1 MKRIKRKSSQ
11 CLNCEQTID
20 NKMNFC
26 PNCGQENTNNY
37 VSTKTLLSEFLNN
50 YLSLDSRFI
59 RTIGPFLFKPG
70 TVTNDFLEGKR
81 LKYAHPIRFYLVI
94 SLFHFLFFS
103 LYQSLDSNEN
113 SSGKII
119 NFSSSE
125 KEFSED
131 YADSL
136 LQLPDSL
143 ILDPENDYLTYVED
157 YEYAVIEQMSLSE
170 DFSTNEI
177 YDSLKIDLKKFE
189 ERIFYTILI
198 KSINSQTGELNSYLL
213 DKLPVIVFFQ
223 LPLYA
228 LLVMLFFI
236 KKGFYIKHLILS
248 IHIHSFL
255 FLLLGVGWMVGWLFD
270 IDVDNYTILC
280 FIASFAYILFAFRK
294 IYQQKYYLLVFKE
307 LAIGIL
313 YMFSAVLVFLIGI
326 IISMLLM

>member
-11 CLNCEQTID
+11 CLNCEHTID
-20 NKMNFC
+20 NTVNYC

-37 VSTKTLLSEFLNN
+37 VSTKTLLNEFFNN

-59 RTIGPFLFKPG
+59 RTIGPFLLKPG
-70 TVTNDFLEGKR
+70 AVTIDFLDGKR

-94 SLFHFLFFS
+94 SLFHFLFFN

-113 SSGKII
+113 SSSKII

-125 KEFSED
+125 KNFSEN
-131 YADSL
+131 YVDSL

-143 ILDPENDYLTYVED
+143 ILDSENNNLTYVED
-157 YEYAVIEQMSLSE
+157 YEYAVIEQMAISE
-170 DFSTNEI
+170 DYSTNDI
-177 YDSLKIDLKKFE
+177 YDSLKIDHKKFE
-189 ERIFYTILI
+189 ERILYTIVI
-198 KSINSQTGELNSYLL
+198 KSINSDTGALNSYLL
-213 DKLPVIVFFQ
+213 DKIPMIVFFQ

-255 FLLLGVGWMVGWLFD
+255 FLLLGIGWTVGWIFNL
-270 IDVDNYTILC
+270 DVDNYAVIC
-280 FIASFAYILFAFRK
+280 FIATSLYILLAFRR
-294 IYQQKYYLLVFKE
+294 IYQQKYYLLVIKE
-307 LAIGIL
+307 LAIGLL
-313 YMFSAVLVFLIGI
+313 YMFSGVLVFLMGM
-326 IISMLLM
+326 IISMLFM